1 MNDPQVLLK
10 QFKALLS
17 EQKFQEAEEMLF
29 EEVYD
34 VEDRMED
41 ISEERYQK
49 IEQHWSAVETGEV
62 ISTPV
67 EILYLINKKAKFKT
81 NISFV
86 DLGCGHGFPCIVLG
100 ALNPTMHFTGID
112 LVQEK
117 VEGARKTAEKFGLT
131 NTDFITKDL
140 SVSSYTLPQA
150 DYYYIH
156 NPFNDDVCEHVI
168 KSLSFYSASKVI
180 STDGR
185 ETKYLQKFGFKP
197 YMEIK
202 PYKIKFYSL

>member
-67 EILYLINKKAKFKT
+67 SINSKLLT
-81 NISFV
+81 
-86 DLGCGHGFPCIVLG
+86 
-100 ALNPTMHFTGID
+100 LNPG
-112 LVQEK
+112 
-117 VEGARKTAEKFGLT
+117 
-131 NTDFITKDL
+131 
-140 SVSSYTLPQA
+140 
-150 DYYYIH
+150 
-156 NPFNDDVCEHVI
+156 
-168 KSLSFYSASKVI
+168 
-180 STDGR
+180 
-185 ETKYLQKFGFKP
+185 
-197 YMEIK
+197 
-202 PYKIKFYSL
+202 